1 MEISTSIVPG
11 KCLGGIFLGEKIDDV
26 IARLPKKYLIEKNT
40 NYTTIDNGLI
50 TAYHDEEG
58 VISSLSCN
66 SKFQGNYQNKIWPG
80 MTVADI
86 LTNTASQVAWSGF
99 VQVDQMEGAGLSLPN
114 EIDDF
119 ERLTDDFA
127 DDYVFEELW
136 IYD

>member
-1 MEISTSIVPG
+1 
-11 KCLGGIFLGEKIDDV
+11 
-26 IARLPKKYLIEKNT
+26 
-40 NYTTIDNGLI
+40 
-50 TAYHDEEG
+50 
-58 VISSLSCN
+58 
-66 SKFQGNYQNKIWPG
+66 

-99 VQVDQMEGAGLSLPN
+99 VQVDQIEGAGLSLPN

-127 DDYVFEELW
+127 DNYVFEELW

>member
-1 MEISTSIVPG
+1 MEITTSIVPG
-11 KCLGGIFLGEKIDDV
+11 KSLGGIFLGEKIDDV
-26 IARLPKKYLIEKNT
+26 IARLSKKYLIEKNL
-40 NYTTIDNGLI
+40 NCTTIDSGLI

-58 VISSLSCN
+58 FISSLSCN
-66 SKFQGNYQNKIWPG
+66 STFQGTYQDKIWPG

-99 VQVDQMEGAGLSLPN
+99 VQVDQMGGAGLSLPN